1 MLYKPQKKGGAIM
14 ANREFGYQYET
25 SPRKLDPDYKKI
37 NPKQKRQKKL
47 TQEKKMQPKVK
58 NKKKFKMSFEMKF
71 FINSMLFFSIIFAI
85 IACQA
90 FVEQKYKEKE
100 KLRQTYNE
108 MLSTANMSSDFNSN
122 MRVTASEYGMQTKSA
137 TLIDLGTSD
146 YIETPVNEVEKEN
159 GFLSWIMRWF
169 EENF

>member
-1 MLYKPQKKGGAIM
+1 M

-25 SPRKLDPDYKKI
+25 SPRKLEPDYKGTS
-37 NPKQKRQKKL
+37 PKKKVTKNLSQQKKSK
-47 TQEKKMQPKVK
+47 TNV
-58 NKKKFKMSFEMKF
+58 KKKFKMSFEIKF
-71 FINSMLFFSIIFAI
+71 FIHSMLFFAIIFAI

-108 MLSTANMSSDFNSN
+108 MLSSANMSGDLNNN
-122 MRVTASEYGMQTKSA
+122 MRVIASEYGMQTKSA

-146 YIETPVNEVEKEN
+146 YIESPVDEVEEDDG
-159 GFLSWIMRWF
+159 GFWSWIVKWF

>member
-1 MLYKPQKKGGAIM
+1 M

-25 SPRKLDPDYKKI
+25 SPRKLEPDYKRTTSKKKV
-37 NPKQKRQKKL
+37 PKSGQEQKKQNKAK
-47 TQEKKMQPKVK
+47 T
-58 NKKKFKMSFEMKF
+58 KKKIRMSFEIKF
-71 FINSMLFFSIIFAI
+71 FLNSMLFFSIIFAI

-108 MLSTANMSSDFNSN
+108 MLSSANMSGDLNNN
-122 MRVTASEYGMQTKSA
+122 MRVIASEYGMQTKSA

-146 YIETPVNEVEKEN
+146 YIESPVDEVEEDDG
-159 GFLSWIMRWF
+159 GFWSWIVKWF

>member
-1 MLYKPQKKGGAIM
+1 M

-25 SPRKLDPDYKKI
+25 SPRKLEPDYRRTTSKK
-37 NPKQKRQKKL
+37 KTVTKSS
-47 TQEKKMQPKVK
+47 QEKKKQNKAK
-58 NKKKFKMSFEMKF
+58 QKKKFKMSFEIKF
-71 FINSMLFFSIIFAI
+71 FLNSMLFFSIIFAI

-108 MLSTANMSSDFNSN
+108 MLSSANMSGDLNNN
-122 MRVTASEYGMQTKSA
+122 MRVIASEYGMQTKSA

-146 YIETPVNEVEKEN
+146 YIESPVEEVEEEEG
-159 GFLSWIMRWF
+159 GFWSWIVKWF

>member
-1 MLYKPQKKGGAIM
+1 M

-25 SPRKLDPDYKKI
+25 SPRKLEPDYKGMS
-37 NPKQKRQKKL
+37 PKKKVTKNLSQQKKSK
-47 TQEKKMQPKVK
+47 TNV
-58 NKKKFKMSFEMKF
+58 KKKFKMSFEIKF
-71 FINSMLFFSIIFAI
+71 FIHSMLFFAIIFAI

-108 MLSTANMSSDFNSN
+108 MLSSANMSGDLNNN
-122 MRVTASEYGMQTKSA
+122 MRVIASEYGMQTKSA

-146 YIETPVNEVEKEN
+146 YIESPVDEVEEDDG
-159 GFLSWIMRWF
+159 GFWSWIVKWF